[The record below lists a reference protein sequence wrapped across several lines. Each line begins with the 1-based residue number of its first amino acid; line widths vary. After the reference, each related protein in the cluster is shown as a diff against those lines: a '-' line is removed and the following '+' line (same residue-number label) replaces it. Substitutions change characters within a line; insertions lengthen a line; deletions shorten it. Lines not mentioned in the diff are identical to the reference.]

1 MIPSSDIAT
10 RPCSS
15 DLLTTDFPEIFS
27 QLWLS
32 SEACTKYYPL
42 ERGRVGAATVEP
54 PWAVCVLG
62 RVSRSPQ
69 ANATSKLAVWGRI
82 QHKQAV
88 SACWLSHRW
97 ALNKAQC
104 GCPSR
109 PCNAVFQESTGPAGS
124 WGSAGRPP
132 GPRAPTAGPAL
143 PWAPDAQADG
153 QSPRTPQV
161 GRRLGEGRGC

>member
-109 PCNAVFQESTGPAGS
+109 PCNAVFPCMYLCEPPSLQWCPECVSTSKTVCGS
-124 WGSAGRPP
+124 FKGASGISVSFHLTWVTRIS
-132 GPRAPTAGPAL
+132 T
-143 PWAPDAQADG
+143 DFYY
-153 QSPRTPQV
+153 
-161 GRRLGEGRGC
+161 